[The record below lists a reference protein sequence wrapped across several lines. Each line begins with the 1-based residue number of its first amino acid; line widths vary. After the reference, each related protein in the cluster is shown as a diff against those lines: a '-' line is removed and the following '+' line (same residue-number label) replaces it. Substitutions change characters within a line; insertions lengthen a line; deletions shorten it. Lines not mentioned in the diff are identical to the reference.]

1 VKPIKMFGLAA
12 LAALMAMAFVGAGS
26 AVAEPT
32 ELCTEDAEPCLSRTT
47 SVHETSVGKAKLLAS
62 PEVQCNV
69 LFESLKVGEGGEPQ
83 VIEGH
88 FTYTNCGCTVKEKA
102 GTTAKI
108 NVLKEGHETA
118 SVTGEAEIIVTC
130 FGIECTYKGT
140 GLKGTAKG
148 PLLSTEANGE
158 VNLSEQEVT
167 GKGAFCPSKGKLDIK
182 TTPLAATYIV
192 RQWKKACLESEATG
206 LLYEDEECTKD
217 SGEGGGGRFFIGR
230 ILSTQTAT
238 GTHVCAWVGPNNG
251 YYHGMGGSAMQVC
264 TEKLLTRTAQYE
276 LGLVRRVLP

>member
-12 LAALMAMAFVGAGS
+12 LAALMAMAFVGASS
-26 AVAEPT
+26 AMAEST
-32 ELCTEDAEPCLSRTT
+32 ALCTADPGTGASPVCPAGKGTT

-69 LFESLKVGEGGEPQ
+69 LFESTKVGAKGAPQ
-83 VIEGH
+83 VLEGH

-108 NVLKEGHETA
+108 NILREGHETA

-182 TTPLAATYIV
+182 TTPLAAAYIASSLMLCV
-192 RQWKKACLESEATG
+192 ASATG
-206 LLYEDEECTKD
+206 LFKSSGSGNGECTEQLA
-217 SGEGGGGRFFIGR
+217 G
-230 ILSTQTAT
+230 LT
-238 GTHVCAWVGPNNG
+238 GAF
-251 YYHGMGGSAMQVC
+251 
-264 TEKLLTRTAQYE
+264 E
-276 LGLVRRVLP
+276 LVPALPGTP

>member
-12 LAALMAMAFVGAGS
+12 LAALLAMALVGAGS
-26 AVAEPT
+26 AMAEDT
-32 ELCTEDAEPCLSRTT
+32 ILCSNDSTSSCTATS
-47 SVHETSVGKAKLLAS
+47 SVHEVSVGKAKLLAS

-69 LFESLKVGEGGEPQ
+69 LFESTSVGAAGAPQ

-108 NVLKEGHETA
+108 SVLKEGHEIA

-158 VNLSEQEVT
+158 TNLSEQEVS

-182 TTPLAATYIV
+182 TTPLAAAYI
-192 RQWKKACLESEATG
+192 KKP
-206 LLYEDEECTKD
+206 EC
-217 SGEGGGGRFFIGR
+217 
-230 ILSTQTAT
+230 
-238 GTHVCAWVGPNNG
+238 VNVGANNG
-251 YYHGMGGSAMQVC
+251 LYLTQASALTC
-264 TEKLLTRTAQYE
+264 TNKDASKLGEWE
-276 LGLVRRVLP
+276 LFFL